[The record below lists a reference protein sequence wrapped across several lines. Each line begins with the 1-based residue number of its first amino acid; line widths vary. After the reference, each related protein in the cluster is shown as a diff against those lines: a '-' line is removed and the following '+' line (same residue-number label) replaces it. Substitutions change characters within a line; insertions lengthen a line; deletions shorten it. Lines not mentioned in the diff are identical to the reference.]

1 MEACA
6 NHCCQ
11 TSINTKVDEHVT
23 CTYCRQPVY
32 CSRKCQA
39 IDWVKHDCPNTYEVD
54 NIESTFFVPYHY
66 EDLLCAEEIAELDM
80 RDPIFES
87 YSLRKVNADMT
98 VEHRVQPA
106 LIEGFARGGFKE
118 KRTDV
123 LIGTTP
129 VGRLSGTY
137 TLSVM
142 DASGKEMMVQGEVTR
157 DMIYKD
163 NVANE
168 KARILAGGKDTDTS
182 GNKYYR
188 ARQRGSAL
196 FSGMFR
202 KQRDKYVFWPGV
214 EQVYDQRFMMPRKG
228 DVTVSLAVGDD
239 RLFVAGTYMVRKSR
253 SLTRAL
259 RRKLDGRLIT
269 KVRGVLDSTENL
281 SVLMGQDNQGNR
293 ALLTVLRQPK
303 SDFVQLI
310 DVEFSAPRS
319 AFREAAYSRDYSQVP
334 ATENDQALREA
345 SYENSKLTRTLSNP
359 ELQMTAHEMQFDCDP
374 NDADALVGLAMGL
387 ELVCAAAPDDTQHL
401 QDTLVTIHQFA
412 REKMQNPDAV
422 PSPYVAAAVTEA
434 VEALHTE
441 YASIDRETAG
451 RWRKAFR
458 ARMGTGSLK
467 RKVQKYTSQEEFQKA
482 LDAQMTK
489 ARQAQKNKQTG
500 DSFLDNAYMIVSIAA
515 QDTKKRESFV
525 LDFDRDEWDM
535 LRERAKEIKEERKA
549 RRK

>member
-1 MEACA
+1 
-6 NHCCQ
+6 
-11 TSINTKVDEHVT
+11 
-23 CTYCRQPVY
+23 
-32 CSRKCQA
+32 
-39 IDWVKHDCPNTYEVD
+39 VD

-345 SYENSKLTRTLSNP
+345 SYEKSKLTRTLSNP
-359 ELQMTAHEMQFDCDP
+359 ELQMTAHKMQFDCDP

-387 ELVCAAAPDDTQHL
+387 ELVCAAAPDDMQHL

-441 YASIDRETAG
+441 YASIDKVFAG
-451 RWRKAFR
+451 KLRKRFRAFTGSEQVLRKAKKFTSKEEYQEAVDQEMQN
-458 ARMGTGSLK
+458 ARDSQANFETGEDHLSNVESL
-467 RKVQKYTSQEEFQKA
+467 VS
-482 LDAQMTK
+482 M
-489 ARQAQKNKQTG
+489 ARQT
-500 DSFLDNAYMIVSIAA
+500 
-515 QDTKKRESFV
+515 TKKHKSFV
-525 LDFDRDEWDM
+525 LKYDKREWM
-535 LRERAKEIKEERKA
+535 MMKQRAKEIKKELKELSK
-549 RRK
+549 